1 MKTKIRK
8 GDRVVVVSGKDK
20 GTVGEVIRVIPDEAR
35 VVVQGVNLRI
45 KHQAQTQSRGKTI
58 PSGKIE
64 FEAPIAISK
73 VMLIDPKDG
82 KATRIRINRNKENKP
97 IRVSARTG
105 TPIDK

>member
-1 MKTKIRK
+1 MKKKIRK
-8 GDRVVVVSGKDK
+8 GDRVIVVTGKDK
-20 GTVGEVIRVIPDEAR
+20 GTVGEVIRVIPDESR

-64 FEAPIAISK
+64 FEAPIDISN

-82 KATRIRINRNKENKP
+82 KPTRVRIEREDGKA
-97 IRVSARTG
+97 IRVSTRTG